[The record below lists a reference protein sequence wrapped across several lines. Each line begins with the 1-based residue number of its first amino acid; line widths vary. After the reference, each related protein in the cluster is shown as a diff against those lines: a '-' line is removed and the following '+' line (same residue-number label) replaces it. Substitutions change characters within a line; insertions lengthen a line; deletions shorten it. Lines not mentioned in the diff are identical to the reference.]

1 MLTFFIPECNE
12 GTGRRSRKDGRLNL
26 PVAELAVEPRLLYSE
41 RQQRETLL
49 IFISGSSL
57 LADD

>member
-1 MLTFFIPECNE
+1 MTCAGHYAACLLIY
-12 GTGRRSRKDGRLNL
+12 RSRKDGRLNL